1 MKIKE
6 LFKEKELSVFDK
18 HRKNIA
24 LKTLKMND
32 VGVSVMGG
40 MNKEEAREFLK
51 KIGYSDE
58 RIKKLEESL
67 SEEKKELS
75 VFDKHRKN
83 IALKTLKM
91 NDVGVMVMGGMNKAE
106 ARAFLKKIGYTD
118 EKIKKIEDE

>member
-6 LFKEKELSVFDK
+6 LFKE
-18 HRKNIA
+18 
-24 LKTLKMND
+24 
-32 VGVSVMGG
+32 
-40 MNKEEAREFLK
+40 
-51 KIGYSDE
+51 
-58 RIKKLEESL
+58 
-67 SEEKKELS
+67 KELS